1 MGMAPSWWVKGDTNG
16 FASESARLL
25 CRRHNEWSER
35 SRAAC
40 ARCRFV
46 GRSYRGAYS
55 GSVAT
60 SMSEAELDECG
71 SYLPLVDRTARQ
83 HASDNSRRNRQRLK
97 WRRRSGQD
105 LMGRCSKYSR
115 RSLPMIN
122 CASSSVGSGTTGKD
136 PNPVPALFRQIDEY
150 SLVPNEWSAAKSRD
164 MSTSPLRSG
173 RRRMLPNFTR
183 IWVRRP

>member
-97 WRRRSGQD
+97 WRRRSGSGPD
-105 LMGRCSKYSR
+105 G
-115 RSLPMIN
+115 PMLQVFTQEPTHDQLCFLLCRLWN
-122 CASSSVGSGTTGKD
+122 DGKGPQPGAGAFPTD
-136 PNPVPALFRQIDEY
+136 
-150 SLVPNEWSAAKSRD
+150 
-164 MSTSPLRSG
+164 
-173 RRRMLPNFTR
+173 
-183 IWVRRP
+183 